1 MKNDKFITRNIYVI
15 FSVCFFWT
23 SELWVYEN
31 GEEPLLPGLTD
42 YNQRQLFWIRNA
54 HRFCGYYSKNS
65 LKRSIKDVHTPNKY
79 RILGSMMLSDEFA
92 NDFNCSSKTFMNPPK
107 VCPIGSL
114 WPDSPLK
121 GLSRKNTMNRR
132 TASHAPMLSSQK
144 YTEILIFIGLNYV
157 FSYFN

>member
-1 MKNDKFITRNIYVI
+1 MF
-15 FSVCFFWT
+15 CT
-23 SELWVYEN
+23 SELWAYEN

-54 HRFCGYYSKNS
+54 HLFCGYYSENS
-65 LKRSIKDVHTPNKY
+65 LERSIKDVHTPDKY

-92 NDFNCSSKTFMNPPK
+92 KDFNCSTNTFMNPPK
-107 VCPIGSL
+107 RCPIGSL

-121 GLSRKNTMNRR
+121 GLSRKNTKNRR
-132 TASHAPMLSSQK
+132 KPRTANHALMLRSQK
-144 YTEILIFIGLNYV
+144 YTDILIFIGLNFV